1 MDYKLTEN
9 AKAYLTRFY
18 QILDEMIWEMSSAE
32 CNHSISHNFIVQMI
46 PHHRAAIEMSKN
58 LLWYNPSEPLKK
70 IARGIISEQTKSIA
84 DMKAILSRCSEC
96 VNSERDLALYQR
108 RIENIMSTMFEQM
121 GSAPDTN
128 NIDVDFMWEMIPHHE
143 GAIRMSETAL
153 QYDICPGLVPI
164 LQEII
169 SSQKKGVQEME
180 ALLRQA
186 GAKREKRFSV

>member
-1 MDYKLTEN
+1 MDCKLTEN

-32 CNHSISHNFIVQMI
+32 GNHSISHNFIIQMI

-58 LLWYNPSEPLKK
+58 LLWYNPSAPLKK
-70 IARGIISEQTKSIA
+70 IARGIISEQTKGIA
-84 DMKAILSRCSEC
+84 DMKAILDRCSEC

-108 RIENIMSTMFEQM
+108 RIENTMSTMFDQM

-128 NIDVDFMWEMIPHHE
+128 NIDVDFMREMIPHHE

-153 QYDICPGLVPI
+153 QYDVCPELVPI
-164 LQEII
+164 LQGII

-180 ALLRQA
+180 VLLRQA
-186 GAKREKRFSV
+186 GVKREKRL

>member
-1 MDYKLTEN
+1 MDCKLTEN

-32 CNHSISHNFIVQMI
+32 GNHSISHNFIIQMI

-58 LLWYNPSEPLKK
+58 LLWYNPGAPLKK
-70 IARGIISEQTKSIA
+70 IARGIISEQTKGIA
-84 DMKAILSRCSEC
+84 DMKAILDRCSEC

-108 RIENIMSTMFEQM
+108 RIENTMSTMFDQM

-128 NIDVDFMWEMIPHHE
+128 NIDVDFMREMIPHHE

-153 QYDICPGLVPI
+153 QYDVCPELVPI
-164 LQEII
+164 LQGII

-180 ALLRQA
+180 VLLRQA
-186 GAKREKRFSV
+186 GVKREKRL

>member
-1 MDYKLTEN
+1 MDCKLTEN

-32 CNHSISHNFIVQMI
+32 GNHSISHNFIIQMI

-58 LLWYNPSEPLKK
+58 LLWYNPSAPLKK
-70 IARGIISEQTKSIA
+70 IARGIISEQTKGIA
-84 DMKAILSRCSEC
+84 DMKAILDRCSEC

-108 RIENIMSTMFEQM
+108 RIENTMSTMFDQM
-121 GSAPDTN
+121 GIAPDTN
-128 NIDVDFMWEMIPHHE
+128 NIDVDFMREMIPHHE

-153 QYDICPGLVPI
+153 QYDVCPELVPI
-164 LQEII
+164 LQGII

-180 ALLRQA
+180 TLLRQA
-186 GAKREKRFSV
+186 GVKTQKRL